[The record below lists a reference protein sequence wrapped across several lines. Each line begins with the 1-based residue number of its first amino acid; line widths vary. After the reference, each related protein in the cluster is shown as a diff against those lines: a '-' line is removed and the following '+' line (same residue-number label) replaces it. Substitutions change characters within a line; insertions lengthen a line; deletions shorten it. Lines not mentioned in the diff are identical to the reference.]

1 MKKEVLLFDADAW
14 TLSFINTSGISRR
27 VTWKDT
33 FKCVSIYLR
42 KGKGSVMRRI
52 ISVLI
57 RLSTCSLK
65 PRQKS
70 SSK

>member
-1 MKKEVLLFDADAW
+1 MKEVLLFDADAW

-33 FKCVSIYLR
+33 FKCVKIYLR
-42 KGKGSVMRRI
+42 LGKGSMMRRI

-57 RLSTCSLK
+57 RLFTCSLK
-65 PRQKS
+65 PRQFS
-70 SSK
+70 PSK

>member
-14 TLSFINTSGISRR
+14 TLCIISATEASRP

-52 ISVLI
+52 TSVLI

-65 PRQKS
+65 PRQTS

>member
-1 MKKEVLLFDADAW
+1 MKEVLLFDADAW
-14 TLSFINTSGISRR
+14 TLSFINASGISRR

-57 RLSTCSLK
+57 RLFTCSLK
-65 PRQKS
+65 PRQFS
-70 SSK
+70 PSK